1 MDTHNAEDN
10 LDFSYVTFG
19 LFGVCVCVVS
29 LYPELL

>member
-10 LDFSYVTFG
+10 LDFSCVTFG
-19 LFGVCVCVVS
+19 LLVRVCVVS

>member
-19 LFGVCVCVVS
+19 LLVCVCVVF